1 VLPAEVEGERPAGPG
16 PLSESSF
23 QFYVGGN
30 TASWAGLG
38 IADVLLLWLVFS
50 ETGSTLAVAA
60 VGLAQ
65 AAPPIAVG
73 FFAGVL
79 ADRYSRKRLLLL
91 TTLAQA
97 AVMALLPITLGAFG
111 FRLWVVLAL
120 TVALETATVVFR
132 PSASAILPS
141 LVRSD
146 ALDGANA
153 VTESFTSVAA
163 TVGSAVAAVLLVAVG
178 RTGSFV
184 FDFGVFALAALLLAA
199 ISSAPSPTT
208 PRSPPAPRPALR
220 EEFREVWRFLRGHPW
235 LWQLTL
241 VSVAASFFVTMFS
254 PYLVV
259 YTAKVLGLTPDLF
272 GYLIGSYSAGY
283 FVGSLLAARL
293 KVSRVYGPFFILALV
308 GSGGL
313 LGGLV
318 LVPSLATA
326 LVALWAIGTL
336 MGLITTG
343 FITLVQRSVP
353 GPLLGRFLGLDET
366 LTWTIAPFGV
376 IAGGVIA
383 QTLGVRVGFAI
394 AAAGLVAVGLVAF
407 GSRSIRSVREAPPRG
422 AEAGPPSAGEVPPRA
437 H

>member
-1 VLPAEVEGERPAGPG
+1 VLPAEVVGGRPAGPG
-16 PLSESSF
+16 PLSEPSF
-23 QFYVGGN
+23 RFYVGGN

-65 AAPPIAVG
+65 AAPPIAMG

-97 AVMALLPITLGAFG
+97 AVMAVLPITLGAFG
-111 FRLWVVLAL
+111 FRLWVVLGL

-163 TVGSAVAAVLLVAVG
+163 TVGSAAAAVLLVAVG

-184 FDFGVFALAALLLAA
+184 FDFGVFALAALLLTA
-199 ISSAPSPTT
+199 ITIAPSPSA
-208 PRSPPAPRPALR
+208 PRARPAPRPVLR
-220 EEFREVWRFLRGHPW
+220 EEFREVWQFLRGHRW

-254 PYLVV
+254 PYRVV
-259 YTAKVLGLTPDLF
+259 YTATVLGLAPDLF

-283 FVGSLLAARL
+283 FVGSLLAGRL
-293 KVSRVYGPFFILALV
+293 KVSRVYGAFFILALI

-313 LGGLV
+313 VGGLV
-318 LVPSLATA
+318 LVPFLATA
-326 LVALWAIGTL
+326 LIALWAIGTL
-336 MGLITTG
+336 MGLVTTG
-343 FITLVQRSVP
+343 FITLVQRTVP
-353 GPLLGRFLGLDET
+353 SQLLGRFLGLDET

-376 IAGGVIA
+376 IAGGLIA

-394 AAAGLVAVGLVAF
+394 AAVGLVAVGLVAL
-407 GSRSIRSVREAPPRG
+407 GSRSIRSVRQAAHSG
-422 AEAGPPSAGEVPPRA
+422 AEETPPSAGEAAAPV